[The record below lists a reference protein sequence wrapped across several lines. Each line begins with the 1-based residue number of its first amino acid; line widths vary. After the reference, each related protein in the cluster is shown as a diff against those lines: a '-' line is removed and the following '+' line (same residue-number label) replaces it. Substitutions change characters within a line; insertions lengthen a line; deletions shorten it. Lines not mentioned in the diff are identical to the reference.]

1 MGKIKN
7 PEKVKLVTGFIFN
20 DELILLKVKTLLQ
33 KVYGKIDFESPILQF
48 NFTGYYQKEIGLNLK
63 RQFISFEKLIS
74 PVDLA
79 KVKVK
84 TNSIEDKFISLP
96 SAQRKI
102 NIDPGYLHPAKLVL
116 ASTKDYAHRIY
127 LDKGIYAEITL
138 QFKGKSYEFLTW
150 TYPDYQTQEY
160 IQIFNQ
166 IRQLFF
172 EQIKK
177 F

>member
-7 PEKVKLVTGFIFN
+7 PEKVKLIIGLIFN
-20 DELILLKVKTLLQ
+20 EESLLLKVKSILF
-33 KVYGKIDFESPILQF
+33 KVYGKIDFESSILEF

-63 RQFISFEKLIS
+63 RQFISFEKLIDPS
-74 PVDLA
+74 DLS
-79 KVKVK
+79 KIKVK
-84 TNSIEDKFISLP
+84 TNNIEDKFLT
-96 SAQRKI
+96 ATGRKI

-127 LDKGIYAEITL
+127 LDRGIYAEITL

-166 IRQLFF
+166 IRQVFF

-177 F
+177 